1 MCSFEIAPQSL
12 KEFIKTLIRLL
23 KLKLSTICFT
33 VNKTGIQ
40 DQSFS
45 IYPWI
50 EIQFWL
56 SMFIISSI
64 VNVTYETFAQAS
76 FNVAKTWLWMQSTI
90 S

>member
-1 MCSFEIAPQSL
+1 
-12 KEFIKTLIRLL
+12 
-23 KLKLSTICFT
+23 
-33 VNKTGIQ
+33 
-40 DQSFS
+40 
-45 IYPWI
+45 
-50 EIQFWL
+50 L